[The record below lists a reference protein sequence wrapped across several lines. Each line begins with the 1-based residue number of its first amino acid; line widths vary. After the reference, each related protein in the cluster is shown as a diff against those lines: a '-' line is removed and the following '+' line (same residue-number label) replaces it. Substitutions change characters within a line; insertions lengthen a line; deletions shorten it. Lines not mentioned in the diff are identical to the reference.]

1 MANIERRPGEGYSE
15 EMMDRGLLEVALQG
29 GNTRAAHRNL
39 KAVGIDIPRRTLYEW
54 ITVNQVER
62 YQRLRTE
69 LAPKIAAECEDTAEL
84 AGRVERGMLA
94 QFEKDY
100 SKLEPRDQAGAI
112 RNVSTTKG
120 INIDKAALLRG
131 QPTEIVEHRHDVGE
145 LWSEFAAM
153 FPSVVDGEADEITD
167 AEVVPRADQVRDPPS
182 NPGHPSA
189 TRVRPRHKETP
200 P

>member
-1 MANIERRPGEGYSE
+1 
-15 EMMDRGLLEVALQG
+15 MDRGLVEVALCG
-29 GNTRAAHRNL
+29 GNTHLAYRNL
-39 KAVGIDIPRRTLYEW
+39 KAQGIEIPRRTLYSWATE
-54 ITVNQVER
+54 NQVER
-62 YQRLRTE
+62 YQRLRVE
-69 LAPKIAAECEDTAEL
+69 LAPRIAAKIAAECEDTAEL

-131 QPTEIVEHRHDVGE
+131 QPTEIVGHRHDVGE

-153 FPSVVDGEADEITD
+153 FPSVVVEAEAEEITD
-167 AEVVPRADQVRDPPS
+167 ADVVPGADPGAGSALEAGPPES
-182 NPGHPSA
+182 PESA
-189 TRVRPRHKETP
+189 PEA
-200 P
+200 